1 MSKLLVLYVFHIYN
15 DRVAYFI
22 KNAIF
27 KDENVDFLLI
37 CNSTSIKFDFPNYVK
52 IIFRENKGCDFGG
65 WSDGLLT
72 NDLYK
77 DYDNF
82 IFVNSSVK
90 GPYLDSNYKGKWTDK
105 YINGLKNNVK
115 LFGTTINTMNG
126 LENCSLFWNIGRGN
140 QYILHN
146 DKISPTQNLF
156 NVNTKYKIDLK
167 TIERKSKILK
177 VKYNKL
183 GYAHVQ
189 TYIFCIN
196 KETLEYLIE
205 KNIFSNTQY
214 TKTLAETIIWKEILM
229 SRLIIEKNWN
239 IGSLFKNYDG
249 IDFTFSDKIIYE
261 KIIYDIWNPII
272 TKTPRKKKTLFLDE
286 NEKRRI
292 NQKQNKLWQTLKE
305 VDCYH
310 DIMYPELEGKLW
322 TRNELVFIK
331 GNRDHVRG
339 KTRTV
344 AYRFD
349 TLGKK
354 HFYMVEADPGLSM
367 GRLAIR

>member
-1 MSKLLVLYVFHIYN
+1 MAKLLVLYVFHIYN
-15 DRVAYFI
+15 DRVADFI

-27 KDENVDFLLI
+27 KDENVDFIII
-37 CNSTSIKFDFPNYVK
+37 CNCDPIKFDFPNYVK

-82 IFVNSSVK
+82 IFVNSSVT

-115 LFGTTINTMNG
+115 LFGSTINTMTG
-126 LENCSLFWNIGRGN
+126 LENCSLFWNTGTAK
-140 QYILHN
+140 YILHN
-146 DKISPTQNLF
+146 DKISPTQNLH
-156 NVNTKYKIDLK
+156 NVTRRYKIGLK
-167 TIERKSKILK
+167 TNLHKTKILK
-177 VKYNKL
+177 VKANKL

-189 TYIFCIN
+189 SYIFSIN
-196 KETLEYLIE
+196 KEALEYLIE

-214 TKTLAETIIWKEILM
+214 TENIQETIIWKEIRM

-249 IDFTFSDKIIYE
+249 FDFTFSNQIIYDKIIYD

-272 TKTPRKKKTLFLDE
+272 TKTPRKKTPRKKTPFAL
-286 NEKRRI
+286 
-292 NQKQNKLWQTLKE
+292 NKVKY
-305 VDCYH
+305 YH
-310 DIMYPELEGKLW
+310 DIMYPGFEGKLW

-331 GNRDHVRG
+331 GNRDDARIGRG
-339 KTRTV
+339 H
-344 AYRFD
+344 AQ
-349 TLGKK
+349 
-354 HFYMVEADPGLSM
+354 
-367 GRLAIR
+367 GRRQLFR